1 MGWELERLWEFK
13 REDEAYENWPSS
25 IYLVSL
31 QILYLTFLFIYFLCF
46 WRRDISN
53 IRKKKTYLLIFLTD
67 VGNGD
72 QTELNTGGQSVKF

>member
-31 QILYLTFLFIYFLCF
+31 QILYLTFLFIYFF
-46 WRRDISN
+46 MFFEERYIKY
-53 IRKKKTYLLIFLTD
+53 KKKKDLFTHIFNRC
-67 VGNGD
+67 G
-72 QTELNTGGQSVKF
+72 